1 MLMFLV
7 SLRWWKDH
15 DVSQLVN
22 KLRFHIAST
31 IDQNGRPPR
40 KMEGCSSKCCKYHM
54 QNPANTMQHERVC
67 IILYIYIFQMS
78 QMSCETRRSTFTMQV
93 DVAECWKYENIENT
107 TQTEGIHLATA
118 MSLRMC
124 HMSVPLYHHGFVI
137 FELCCLFLCF
147 FGLGGFASFLSS
159 WLCEALYGFLDFTCS
174 SVHCNQSHNRK
185 KITNTAYTQTK
196 TTT

>member
-67 IILYIYIFQMS
+67 IILYIYIYLPNVADVMRN
-78 QMSCETRRSTFTMQV
+78 ETFYLHNAGWRGRMLKIWKYWKYHANRGYPFGYRYEFTNVPYERST
-93 DVAECWKYENIENT
+93 
-107 TQTEGIHLATA
+107 
-118 MSLRMC
+118 
-124 HMSVPLYHHGFVI
+124 VP
-137 FELCCLFLCF
+137 
-147 FGLGGFASFLSS
+147 S
-159 WLCEALYGFLDFTCS
+159 WLCHLWTLLFVSLFFWPWWFRQFSFFLALRSFIRVSWLHLFICS
-174 SVHCNQSHNRK
+174 LQPKPQS
-185 KITNTAYTQTK
+185 
-196 TTT
+196 

>member
-1 MLMFLV
+1 MFLV

-67 IILYIYIFQMS
+67 IILYIYISSKCRRCHAKRDVLPS
-78 QMSCETRRSTFTMQV
+78 QCRLTWQN
-93 DVAECWKYENIENT
+93 AENMKILKIPRKQRVSIWLPLWVYECAIWAFHCT
-107 TQTEGIHLATA
+107 IMA
-118 MSLRMC
+118 
-124 HMSVPLYHHGFVI
+124 
-137 FELCCLFLCF
+137 
-147 FGLGGFASFLSS
+147 LSS
-159 WLCEALYGFLDFTCS
+159 LNSVVCFSVFWPWWFRQFSFFLALRSFIRVSWLHLFICS
-174 SVHCNQSHNRK
+174 LQPKPQS
-185 KITNTAYTQTK
+185 
-196 TTT
+196 